1 MIIFHSTK
9 KVLDQSF
16 MVFTNELGAFIQIPV
31 SEKISAMFLQ
41 HFDRLSPGTK
51 PVEEPSWDGSKG

>member
-31 SEKISAMFLQ
+31 SEKTAAVFLQ

-51 PVEEPSWDGSKG
+51 PVEEASGEGLKG

>member
-16 MVFTNELGAFIQIPV
+16 MVFTNELGAFIQVPV
-31 SEKISAMFLQ
+31 SEKVAAVFLQ

-51 PVEEPSWDGSKG
+51 SVEEPSGVDLKG